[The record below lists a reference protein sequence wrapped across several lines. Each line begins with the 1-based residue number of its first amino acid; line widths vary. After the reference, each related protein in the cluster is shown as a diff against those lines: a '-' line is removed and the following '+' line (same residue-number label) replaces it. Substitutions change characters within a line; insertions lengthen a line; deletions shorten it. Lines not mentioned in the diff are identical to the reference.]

1 MTRYADRHLSEL
13 RGRFQGGFKEAAEQ
27 VVELEKV
34 GVDIALV
41 AEAYSFDAITQIG
54 YLAAKT
60 STIELGT
67 GVVPIYTRTP
77 SLLAMTAAGVDYV
90 SDGRFRLGIGT
101 SGPQVMEGFHG
112 VPFDAPLGRTRE
124 VAEICRQVW
133 RRENVEFDGKH
144 YQLPLPADRGTGLGK
159 SLHLINHP
167 VRERIPITIAAL
179 GPKNVELTAEIAEGW
194 QPVFYDPEKADD
206 AWGDALRAGAGK
218 RDPELGPLDV
228 MVSASLAIGDDVDDR
243 LAWAKP
249 QLALYIG
256 GMGARGKN
264 FYHNLATRYGYGEVA
279 DHIQDLYLAGKK
291 DEAIAAVPDD
301 LVRNLSLVGPRGFIA
316 DRLGAYAE
324 AGVTTLLVRPLPT
337 DTAESVRFCEELV
350 ALAR

>member
-1 MTRYADRHLSEL
+1 MRTGIFLNYTDGFRESAEL
-13 RGRFQGGFKEAAEQ
+13 
-27 VVELEKV
+27 VVEFEKR

-41 AEAYSFDAITQIG
+41 PEAYSFDAISQLG

-60 STIELGT
+60 SKIELGS

-77 SLLAMTAAGVDYV
+77 TLLAMTAAGIDYV

-101 SGPQVMEGFHG
+101 SGPQVIEGFHG
-112 VPFDAPLGRTRE
+112 IPFDAPLGRTRE
-124 VAEICRQVW
+124 VIDICRQVW
-133 RRENVEFDGKH
+133 RRENVSYDGKH
-144 YQLPLPADRGTGLGK
+144 YQLPLAEGRGTGLGK

-194 QPVFYDPEKADD
+194 QPVFFYPEKADSV
-206 AWGDALRAGAGK
+206 WGDALRTGFAK
-218 RDPELGPLDV
+218 RDPALGPLDV
-228 MVSASLAIGDDVDDR
+228 MVSAGLAIGENLEDR

-264 FYHNLATRYGYGEVA
+264 FYHTLATSYGYGEVA
-279 DHIQDLYLAGKK
+279 NHIQDLYLAGKK
-291 DEAIAAVPDD
+291 AEAIAAVPDD
-301 LVRNLSLVGPRGFIA
+301 LVRNTSLVGPAGFVKE
-316 DRLGAYAE
+316 RLAAFAE
-324 AGVTTLLVRPLPT
+324 AGVTTLLVHPYAV
-337 DTAESVRFCEELV
+337 DTAEQIRYVEELV
-350 ALAR
+350 TLVS